1 MANIDLYFP
10 KLLKY
15 EGGFVNDPLDNGGA
29 TNKGVTI
36 AVYKKMG
43 YDNDKDGDIDVA
55 DLKLMSDEQGKEIC
69 KKLFWD
75 KWQADKII
83 SQSVAESLVEWVWGS
98 GSYGIK
104 IPQDLLGLVSDGV
117 VGNRTLTA
125 VNAQD
130 QKTFHEQLRQR
141 KLKFIDNIIK
151 NNPSQKRFEKGWK
164 RRINEFVFIS

>member
-10 KLLKY
+10 KLLRY

-43 YDNDKDGDIDVA
+43 YDNDQDGDIDVA
-55 DLKLMSDEQGKEIC
+55 DLKLMTDIQGKAIC

-75 KWQADKII
+75 KWQADKIV
-83 SQSVAESLVEWVWGS
+83 SQSLAESLVEWIWGS
-98 GSYGIK
+98 GSCGIK
-104 IPQDLLGLVSDGV
+104 IPQQLLGLKDDGV
-117 VGNRTLTA
+117 VGDKTLAA

-130 QKTFHEQLRQR
+130 PKVFHEQLRQR

-151 NNPSQKRFEKGWK
+151 SNPSQKRFEKGWK
-164 RRINEFVFIS
+164 RRINEFVF

>member
-1 MANIDLYFP
+1 MANIDMYFP
-10 KLLKY
+10 KLLRY
-15 EGGFVNDPLDNGGA
+15 EGGYVNDPLDKGGS

-55 DLKLMSDEQGKEIC
+55 DLKLMTDSQGKEIC

-75 KWQADKII
+75 RWQADKII
-83 SQSVAESLVEWVWGS
+83 NQPVAESLVEWVWGS

-104 IPQDLLGLVSDGV
+104 IPQQLLGIDDDGV
-117 VGNRTLTA
+117 VGPATLA
-125 VNAQD
+125 KVNTQD
-130 QKTFHEQLRQR
+130 PKVFHEQLRQR

-151 NNPSQKRFEKGWK
+151 SNPSQKRFEKGWK
-164 RRINEFVFIS
+164 RRINEFVF